1 MSTTDEFAVRIS
13 DRSKMVH
20 KNLEQKLRCIKQT
33 KNYSTDTPGPPMGV
47 NISLG
52 V

>member
-13 DRSKMVH
+13 DRSKMIH
-20 KNLEQKLRCIKQT
+20 KNLEQKLRRIKQT
-33 KNYSTDTPGPPMGV
+33 KNYSTDTPGPPVGV